1 MSNIPSVG
9 WIVGEC
15 LIDDFGD
22 FRRVGGAPFN
32 VACHLWSLGD
42 RPGFISK
49 VGQDSAA
56 AEIRQYL
63 QGCPDMHALLQDDA
77 TLPTGRVLV
86 HDLGGVE
93 HRFEIL
99 PHQAYDA
106 IAWEGELQ
114 ESIKN
119 QPFWLYHGSL
129 AFREDGPSRSTWRQL
144 SARATWRFVDINL
157 REGNWEPNFLA
168 ELIQG
173 ASVLKCNQDELD
185 ILRREFCLAGENLP
199 DVVVALA
206 QCFSVAE
213 VLVTQGAEGAIHWDG
228 ANLWQSRAPQ
238 ILIQD
243 TVGAGDAFSA
253 AWIHSKIRGIP
264 VAQAL
269 QAASDLS
276 ARVCTLSGA
285 LPNNPDE
292 FYQGL
297 T

>member
-1 MSNIPSVG
+1 MNEIPSVG

-42 RPGFISK
+42 RPGFISR
-49 VGQDSAA
+49 VGQDPAA

-63 QGCPDMHALLQDDA
+63 QRCPDMHAVLQEDA

-86 HDLGGVE
+86 HDLGGGE

-99 PHQAYDA
+99 PQQAYDA
-106 IAWEGELQ
+106 IAWDGELQ

-129 AFREDGPSRSTWRQL
+129 AFREDGPGRSTWRHLAAQ
-144 SARATWRFVDINL
+144 AAWRFVDINL
-157 REGNWEPNFLA
+157 RAGNWEPNFLA

-173 ASVLKCNQDELD
+173 ASVLKCNQEELD
-185 ILRREFCLAGENLP
+185 ILRREFFLAGDSLQGA
-199 DVVVALA
+199 VAALA
-206 QCFSVAE
+206 KHFSIAE
-213 VLVTQGAEGAIHWDG
+213 VLVTRGAEGAIHWDG

-238 ILIQD
+238 VPIQD

-253 AWIHSKIRGIP
+253 AWIHAKIRGRP

-269 QAASDLS
+269 RAASDLA
-276 ARVCTLSGA
+276 ARVCTLTGA
-285 LPNNPDE
+285 LPRNPDE
-292 FYQGL
+292 FYQDL
-297 T
+297 M